1 MKLFLV
7 TAVFLAFSVA
17 LGWGIIMLMN
27 GKPAL
32 LIGALTVYTL
42 AFAKVGCAS
51 Q

>member
-1 MKLFLV
+1 MKLLLA
-7 TAVFLAFSVA
+7 TAVFLVLAVA
-17 LGWGIIMLMN
+17 LGWGCIMMMH

-32 LIGALTVYTL
+32 LIGALAVYSL